1 MIISICL
8 VIIFV
13 SICIAFGFLFLNK
26 LAKINSLVYLI
37 PFSISFGISAYIF
50 ICHLL
55 SFLFGPKK
63 SSLYSLAILLIL
75 SIILLIIT
83 YTNKKENK
91 LITEIS
97 KDQLIFIFICSLV
110 IDTCIFSSGY
120 RYGMFDEAWHIPLAT
135 SIYHNDIYPPR
146 DFLRPDY
153 VLIYHFGG
161 DLLAG
166 AITHLCKIDILTS
179 FELISGLFSGV
190 LFLSLFSL
198 AWVLTKSYRISLI
211 TGFCCF
217 FGTGFLWLN
226 TILGY
231 SKNQEGYSFLNYFLR
246 NGIYG
251 TITNSVSLASFS
263 STSSIGY
270 PVLIFCFLSFWLLIK
285 NKNDLKK
292 NIFNI
297 LSLIISLFS
306 LSLFAGW
313 LSLTFIVSISAYW
326 IIATFIKLSK
336 KENALTVSI
345 NIFIILSIF
354 LLFNKLFGNQM
365 YSPDEF
371 LGRANIFNIALKK
384 QFFTITAW
392 NNSETGNALTA
403 GVSCFSFR
411 FVSAFGLSLIL
422 LPIVFVYL
430 IKYKKDFS
438 LLLFLS
444 AALTMPLPLLFDF
457 KLNPVD
463 FNRLFGFGNIMLI
476 LLTTVGIHSLFPN
489 IFQIKSVTLLYI
501 LSFCFS
507 PLCGF
512 ILGTAFSPQIYLHPN
527 FTKQAIQKLKEVH
540 SLNEFIHK
548 FAEINQNTITA
559 KNAYREKYKNE
570 ITFFNKNGK
579 PKDVAISSI
588 QGIPIYSGVYTLIPS
603 MTYGLKG
610 QIYSSFDNIHPTII
624 STLDPHL
631 ISELNVKWVAYDEI
645 SKSKLNKDTQT
656 LLNNKDLFKLAYSN
670 YIMPES
676 DKKVFYEIFHV
687 EDLSKL
693 IKEQKRRTA
702 WILVNK
708 DGFPIEIIGMF
719 YPNISLFSSERNTL
733 YYLQE
738 LHMLHPNLKNEL
750 ITAQPIIIE
759 TTKQQLKESGLNIQL
774 EEKF

>member
-1 MIISICL
+1 MITSICL
-8 VIIFV
+8 VIIFL
-13 SICIAFGFLFLNK
+13 SICIAFGFLFLYR
-26 LAKINSLVYLI
+26 LGKINSLVYLI
-37 PFSISFGISAYIF
+37 PFSVSFGISAYIF

-55 SFLFGPKK
+55 SFLFGPKR
-63 SSLYSLAILLIL
+63 SSLYSLAILLVL
-75 SIILLIIT
+75 SIILLIIN
-83 YTNKKENK
+83 YINKVENK

-97 KDQLIFIFICSLV
+97 KDQLIFVFVLSLV
-110 IDTCIFSSGY
+110 ISICIFSSGY

-153 VLIYHFGG
+153 ALIYHFGG

-166 AITHLCKIDILTS
+166 AITHICKTDILTS

-190 LFLSLFSL
+190 SFLNLFSL
-198 AWVLTKSYRISLI
+198 AWLFTKSYRISII
-211 TGFCCF
+211 TAFCCF
-217 FGTGFLWLN
+217 FGSGLIWFN
-226 TILGY
+226 AILEY
-231 SKNQEGYSFLNYFLR
+231 IKNQGGSSFLTHFLR

-251 TITNSVSLASFS
+251 TITNSLSSASFS
-263 STSSIGY
+263 STSSIGF
-270 PVLIFCFLSFWLLIK
+270 PVLIFCFLSFWFLID
-285 NKNDLKK
+285 NKNDPQK

-297 LSLIISLFS
+297 LSLTISLFS

-313 LSLTFIVSISAYW
+313 LSLTFIISISAYW
-326 IIATFIKLSK
+326 IIDTFTKLLK
-336 KENALTVSI
+336 KEGVFTVSI
-345 NIFIILSIF
+345 TIFIVLGIF

-392 NNSETGNALTA
+392 NNSEIGNALTA
-403 GVSCFSFR
+403 SISCFSFK
-411 FVSAFGLSLIL
+411 FFCAFGLSLIL
-422 LPIVFVYL
+422 LPIVFIYL
-430 IKYKKDFS
+430 IKHKEKLS

-476 LLTTVGIHSLFPN
+476 LLITVGIHSLFSN

-501 LSFCFS
+501 FLFCFS

-512 ILGTAFSPQIYLHPN
+512 IVGTAFSPQIYLHPH
-527 FTKQAIQKLKEVH
+527 FTKQAIQKLQEAH
-540 SLNEFIHK
+540 SLNRFISK
-548 FAEINQNTITA
+548 FIEINKDAIIA

-570 ITFFNKNGK
+570 IAFFSKNGK
-579 PKDVAISSI
+579 PKDVAVSSI

-645 SKSKLNKDTQT
+645 SKSKLNKDVQA

-670 YIMPES
+670 YIIPES
-676 DKKVFYEIFHV
+676 NKTVFYEIFHI
-687 EDLSKL
+687 EDLSGL
-693 IKEQKRRTA
+693 IKEQKRKTA

-708 DGFPIEIIGMF
+708 DGFPIEITGML
-719 YPNISLFSSERNTL
+719 YPSISLFPSERNTL
-733 YYLQE
+733 YYLKE

-774 EEKF
+774 EEKL